1 MKFVKRRGG
10 STRKIAVTNLEEAKE
25 QFLLDIEAVV
35 MMEEIPFDLILNWD
49 QTGLHVVPGSTWT
62 MEEKGCKRVEI
73 IGMDDKRQI
82 TAVICGSPTGNLLP
96 FQLIYSGTTKACLPK
111 YDGIPSDWHIT
122 CTSNHWSNELKMKEY
137 LELIIFP
144 YVRQKRKELNL
155 QDDHP
160 ALAIFDVFKGQ
171 TTDAIYEMLEKNRI
185 LVVKIPAN
193 CTDRLQPMD
202 LSVNKAVKDFLRQK
216 FMEWYSTQVMEKLSK
231 NDSQVAINF
240 KLSTMKPLGVKWLIE
255 LFDYLKTNNSIIKNG
270 FKAAEIT
277 GILNS

>member
-10 STRKIAVTNLEEAKE
+10 STRKIAVTNVEEVKE

-49 QTGLHVVPGSTWT
+49 QTGLHVVPGSTWM

-111 YDGIPSDWHIT
+111 YDGITSDWHVT
-122 CTSNHWSNELKMKEY
+122 CTSNHWSNELQKKEY

-144 YVRQKRKELNL
+144 YVRQKWNELNL
-155 QDDHP
+155 QDDP
-160 ALAIFDVFKGQ
+160 
-171 TTDAIYEMLEKNRI
+171 
-185 LVVKIPAN
+185 
-193 CTDRLQPMD
+193 C
-202 LSVNKAVKDFLRQK
+202 
-216 FMEWYSTQVMEKLSK
+216 
-231 NDSQVAINF
+231 NF
-240 KLSTMKPLGVKWLIE
+240 
-255 LFDYLKTNNSIIKNG
+255 
-270 FKAAEIT
+270 
-277 GILNS
+277 